1 MVFTWWRG
9 DTLVDRT
16 DRWPHAKYMAII
28 EKTQK
33 KLRLIHTLF
42 LFEFKE
48 VGVFSQ
54 NPKSRKNNGPIS

>member
-1 MVFTWWRG
+1 
-9 DTLVDRT
+9 
-16 DRWPHAKYMAII
+16 MAII